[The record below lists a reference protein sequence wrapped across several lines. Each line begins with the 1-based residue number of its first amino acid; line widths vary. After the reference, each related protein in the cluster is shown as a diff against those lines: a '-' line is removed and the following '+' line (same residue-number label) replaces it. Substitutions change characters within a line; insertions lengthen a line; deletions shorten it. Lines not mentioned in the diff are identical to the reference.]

1 MMVTPR
7 SALAR
12 APACLSC
19 LRRVTLQQ
27 TTQPAMT
34 TTTTTQHQQQRG
46 KATKAELEDLKGI
59 PVRLLEDIVGF
70 GKKGE

>member
-1 MMVTPR
+1 MATPR
-7 SALAR
+7 GALAR

-27 TTQPAMT
+27 TTTQPAIMT
-34 TTTTTQHQQQRG
+34 MASQQQQRG